1 MLIVDPRRDQ
11 IRREARER
19 LGVRTPGRRE
29 RPFANAIKLGLAE
42 ESPRVPE
49 DSRAV
54 LERAG
59 LWLGPLAP
67 QHAWHAWILE
77 QVSVTTL
84 KIERVGRIDRRRRDL
99 AALRAETSWD
109 VDRRLDAEVIGLALS
124 DQPAVVVEKLRQTLQ
139 GCEWLMDRWAMLA
152 HAADVQGNSWDEAQR
167 SLAFDLLGTPAEL
180 RKLDLYGSTI
190 DGEGRALGEAEP
202 LASAARCQ
210 VDVLATLRDALADAD
225 ALAQHLA
232 ASDLVDPDTPE
243 DRRQQG
249 REQALYSRLKWLHRQ
264 LCTET
269 PGKDPSPRL
278 LEYFKI
284 EPESQA
290 TAPAA
295 KGQSSAPSKTAEAA
309 QSPGNGRQVI
319 TDAGWELVPRAEAR
333 MKKAE
338 ARRKAAERRRER
350 RRG

>member
-11 IRREARER
+11 VRREARGR
-19 LGVRTPGRRE
+19 LGFRLPAGRE
-29 RPFANAIKLGLAE
+29 RPLANAIKLGLAE

-59 LWLGPLAP
+59 LYLNSLAP

-109 VDRRLDAEVIGLALS
+109 ADRRLDAEVIGLGLP
-124 DQPAVVVEKLRQTLQ
+124 DQPAVVVEKLRQFLQ

-152 HAADVQGNSWDEAQR
+152 RVADVNDNSWDEAQR
-167 SLAFDLLGTPAEL
+167 SLAFDLLGTPAVL
-180 RKLDLYGSTI
+180 RRSDSFGPAI
-190 DGEGRALGEAEP
+190 DGEGRSLGEAEP
-202 LASAARCQ
+202 LASAARRE
-210 VDVLATLRDALADAD
+210 VDALATLRDSLADAD
-225 ALAQHLA
+225 AMAQHLA

-243 DRRQQG
+243 DRRQKG

-278 LEYFKI
+278 LEYFKV
-284 EPESQA
+284 EPETQA
-290 TAPAA
+290 TSPAA
-295 KGQSSAPSKTAEAA
+295 MGKPPAPSKAAEAA
-309 QSPGNGRQVI
+309 HASENERQVI
-319 TDAGWELVPRAEAR
+319 TDAGWESVTRAEAR
-333 MKKAE
+333 LKKAE